1 MIHAKFK
8 LVWITAQTG
17 ARRGIGFY
25 DDCDMEISI
34 NPFWNRISDNFFF
47 TKASIKQKIQFFRF
61 SREGLLLL
69 FIYLY
74 IFLYERVLHGLL
86 QVPVLVRN
94 V

>member
-1 MIHAKFK
+1 MIHAKVK
-8 LVWITAQTG
+8 LVWITAQTE

-25 DDCDMEISI
+25 NDCDMEISI
-34 NPFWNRISDNFFF
+34 NPFWNRISDTFFF
-47 TKASIKQKIQFFRF
+47 SQKPVLNKKFNSSIF

-69 FIYLY
+69 FIYFF
-74 IFLYERVLHGLL
+74 FLYERVLHGLL